1 MSRLNT
7 MYPDDEFLKNI
18 SDMMGKL
25 DNKNETEIKQE
36 IEQIGYKE
44 FYRYYKEKNV
54 YIKQLQQENKQLKE
68 ELNKYKK
75 IVEEINQEMEWA
87 KDLVDTCE
95 LVDTNAITIY
105 KIIQK
110 YEKSDSNE

>member
-1 MSRLNT
+1 

-44 FYRYYKEKNV
+44 FYRYSKEKDV
-54 YIKQLQQENKQLKE
+54 YIKQLKQEKADFIKWLESKNQFHYKNGKIEDNYILVSE
-68 ELNKYKK
+68 VLNK
-75 IVEEINQEMEWA
+75 VRGAE
-87 KDLVDTCE
+87 
-95 LVDTNAITIY
+95 
-105 KIIQK
+105 
-110 YEKSDSNE
+110 